1 MTSMFTQKVAAC
13 LSGLVVLALALPML
27 AGAQAPEKA
36 SESAAPAAQEAAEE
50 PDQPEPSE
58 KDNTEIDAADATG
71 AADAAGEGDEA
82 DAADPSVPAEAP
94 EPDEADA
101 DGAATGALALLLDGQ
116 DVTGGDVSLSW
127 AEGEG
132 EVPTA
137 LIRAV
142 GPDGLSVSP
151 DYFSSDPAVADV
163 DESGLVTATG
173 LGTATVIATLDA
185 QTASLQVSV
194 GRRIERVVIIAEDS
208 VSPGHSIKLRAF
220 DQDGNRISVKWH
232 ASPERLVEIT
242 SEGVLTVRRA
252 VAGQAVEVTAAA
264 EDGSMVS
271 AVKEIRIE

>member
-1 MTSMFTQKVAAC
+1 MFTQKVAAC

-36 SESAAPAAQEAAEE
+36 SESAAPAAQEA
-50 PDQPEPSE
+50 DQPEPSE
-58 KDNTEIDAADATG
+58 KDNTEIDAADA
-71 AADAAGEGDEA
+71 ADAAGEGDEA
-82 DAADPSVPAEAP
+82 DAADPSAPAEAP